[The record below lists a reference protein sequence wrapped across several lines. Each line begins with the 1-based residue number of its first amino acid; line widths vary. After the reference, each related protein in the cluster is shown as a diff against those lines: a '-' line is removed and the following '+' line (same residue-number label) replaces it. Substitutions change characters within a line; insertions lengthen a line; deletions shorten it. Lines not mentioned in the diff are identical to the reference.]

1 MFAWEK
7 RLRDL
12 SILLK
17 NCGATYFKP
26 DLFRQNINQFLQTSR
41 TVTFI
46 VQKNK
51 SDIPEFVTW
60 YKEHVLDP
68 WGTDGIMTWARDS
81 RNVVE
86 KEGDLEMYSLLSTSL
101 IFSHIPSQ
109 DVVIETPEPY
119 LVRAD
124 IDKIIKLAK
133 TTLPS
138 HMLDEAVLQIERRWV
153 ANSLPDHELIF
164 AFTYVYSRLYQMCHA
179 LAHHLGGQLDKSIPS
194 PSNLDPVSN
203 DVACTRF
210 IKLRKPGMGR
220 FKTFT
225 VERDLAYEPP
235 AKLHT
240 LMKELNSL
248 APPKSLDD
256 LVERAS
262 KMAEFTFEE
271 HGNHLPMLFLFDDKW
286 KQVEFLS
293 TGFGDQ
299 ADKFL
304 FWRNAAKRVA
314 YLRAAAFIWVSEV
327 WIRSLDKGP
336 NVPIRERKITGEQL
350 QLVAGGIDAET
361 KMIEWTI
368 VRSTETKSV
377 SLERLAP
384 RAYEKGRPRF
394 FFVEPLIEAMRS
406 VRTKQPQGAKQNFG

>member
-1 MFAWEK
+1 MLAWER

-12 SILLK
+12 SNLLK
-17 NCGATYFKP
+17 NCGKTYFKP
-26 DLFRQNINQFLQTSR
+26 DLFRQNTNQFLQTSR

-51 SDIPEFVTW
+51 ADIPEFGQW

-68 WGTDGIMTWARDS
+68 WRSDGIMTWARDS
-81 RNVVE
+81 RNVIE
-86 KEGDLEMYSLLSTSL
+86 KEGDLEMHSYLSTSV

-109 DVVIETPEPY
+109 DVIIETPRLY
-119 LVRAD
+119 LVQAD
-124 IDKIIKLAK
+124 IDKIVKLA
-133 TTLPS
+133 TATLPS
-138 HMLDEAVLQIERRWV
+138 SALDSAVLQIERRWV
-153 ANSLPDHELIF
+153 ANSLPQHELIF

-179 LAHHLGGQLDKSIPS
+179 LAHHLGGQLDRSIPP

-210 IKLRKPGMGR
+210 IKLRKPGISR
-220 FKTFT
+220 LKTFT
-225 VERDLAYEPP
+225 VERDPAYEPP
-235 AKLHT
+235 AKLDT
-240 LMKELNSL
+240 LAKELNSWT
-248 APPKSLDD
+248 PPTSLDD
-256 LVERAS
+256 LIERAT

-286 KQVEFLS
+286 KQIEFLS

-327 WIRSLDKGP
+327 WIRRLDKGANLP
-336 NVPIRERKITGEQL
+336 MRERPITGEQL
-350 QLVAGGIDAET
+350 QLVAGGVESET

-368 VRSTETKSV
+368 VRSAETKSV

-384 RAYEKGRPRF
+384 RVDEKDRARF
-394 FFVEPLIEAMRS
+394 FFVEPLVEAMRS
-406 VRTKQPQGAKQNFG
+406 VRTKQPPGAKQNFA